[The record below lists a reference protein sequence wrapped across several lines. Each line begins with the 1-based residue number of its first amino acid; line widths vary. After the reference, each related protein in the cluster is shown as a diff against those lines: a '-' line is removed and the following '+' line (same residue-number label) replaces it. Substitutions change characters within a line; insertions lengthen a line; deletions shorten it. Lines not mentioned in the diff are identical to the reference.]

1 MKALFV
7 LAAALPAAMLSAGAS
22 LAQQYPSKP
31 VTFILP
37 VPPGG
42 ALEIFARPMVQSFAQ
57 RTGGQIIIE
66 NRPGADFVIATE
78 ACAKAKPDGY
88 TMCMVLR
95 DSISITPLLRKVPY
109 DPDKGL
115 VPVTNMVYIQNV
127 LVAHPSVPV
136 KSFRE
141 LVEYSKKNPT
151 LLNYSA
157 FGSSQMLMEWVKRES
172 GLQAQFIRYKGQGDA
187 IKDFL
192 GGRLHL
198 NYPAIGNTGV
208 VADVNSGKITGLLV
222 AGSNR
227 MPQIPNV
234 PSFTEVGLPNF
245 DARSWLG
252 LFMPA
257 GVPREAVS
265 RMSAEVT
272 AIVRNQ
278 EFIDKYLTP
287 GGYLP
292 IGGTPE
298 EFAAF
303 LREDRKV
310 GELFAKLAPRPK

>member
-222 AGSNR
+222 AGSQR

-234 PSFTEVGLPNF
+234 PSFTEVGLPSF

-252 LFMPA
+252 LFMPT
-257 GVPREAVS
+257 GVPLRNVS
-265 RMSAEVT
+265 
-272 AIVRNQ
+272 
-278 EFIDKYLTP
+278 LT
-287 GGYLP
+287 
-292 IGGTPE
+292 
-298 EFAAF
+298 
-303 LREDRKV
+303 
-310 GELFAKLAPRPK
+310 